1 MRSEQDSFYK
11 SLTPEEHRKAHANEY
26 DFDCPESIDFD
37 LLVQTLK
44 DLKQG

>member
-1 MRSEQDSFYK
+1 
-11 SLTPEEHRKAHANEY
+11 LTPEEHRLAHANEY

-37 LLVQTLK
+37 LLVDTLK